1 MRNTIYYLPG
11 RNGTS
16 SEGFGTF
23 LQDQCDHLVGREVS
37 GDLKGLKF
45 EEQLEVIRQNLLDLH
60 WYESSPMVANSY
72 RAYPRL
78 HTLIDMTSYPG
89 HLFLLSPIAGAA
101 QTQKLFSGRLRP
113 SVCLNSFKKEAFLV
127 PRSLRVVVGQ
137 LDWQSVPERCGD
149 LCTELN
155 GRLDGVPDGNQVI
168 DPGLVQAFWQSEG

>member
-1 MRNTIYYLPG
+1 MISSIYCLPRPVG
-11 RNGTS
+11 LFKKGL
-16 SEGFGTF
+16 GTF
-23 LQDQCDHLVGREVS
+23 LQEQCDQQAWRAVP

-78 HTLIDMTSYPG
+78 HTLIDMASYPG

>member
-1 MRNTIYYLPG
+1 
-11 RNGTS
+11 
-16 SEGFGTF
+16 
-23 LQDQCDHLVGREVS
+23 
-37 GDLKGLKF
+37 
-45 EEQLEVIRQNLLDLH
+45 
-60 WYESSPMVANSY
+60 MVANSY

-78 HTLIDMTSYPG
+78 HTLIDMASYPG
-89 HLFLLSPIAGAA
+89 HLLLLSPIAGAA

-127 PRSLRVVVGQ
+127 PRSQRVVVGQ
-137 LDWQSVPERCGD
+137 LDWQSVPKRCGD